1 MSFKDILVVLLAWAG
16 LIWYYV
22 SIFSLGRNPRDANQ
36 PQTTF
41 QQFMSLSVTSIGV
54 SLATYVGMLLGLQS
68 VSETAKNQMAM
79 TSAKFSFESVAPEV
93 RRIIEGT
100 LVSNLQ
106 WCAAALYVVSLF
118 CALYFWKRGGDKT
131 DPAVS
136 NLGKSL
142 LGLIAGALAIALT
155 PPQ

>member
-68 VSETAKNQMAM
+68 VSET
-79 TSAKFSFESVAPEV
+79 AKFSFESVAPEV